1 MIFKVFDNNIDKW
14 TAKIGIFGK
23 SFNEIAIAIN
33 NAFESTIDNINDFDQ
48 NIGFF
53 ENLKNNLFSRN
64 RDIQS
69 QQISIPDLIDTTKA
83 SEYIEFIKNIDNGT
97 IDGIET
103 FQEWYDILSD
113 GERWIAQYAQET
125 QGQIRSIEGV
135 IEANEAA
142 RSSAIAHNQSLQ
154 QQTLA
159 ARASSVALKGLA
171 LAGNMIAGIAIAQG
185 ISFAIKKIHDFANAS
200 ETARENAKQYAQSIS
215 ENLSSIGSSSKKLE
229 GLNDELQALSKG
241 VTATGQNISLSASE
255 YDRYKEIISEISGIM
270 PDLTTYFNAQGEK
283 IGFVKGRIT
292 DLNAEYRDYIRLQ
305 AQEAVTG
312 DENQQAIKDAIAT
325 YKAKDDKGFWG
336 NVWSSFKSRWG
347 FIGIDSLPSAKIAKG
362 LEDIYNAPKE
372 AVAKALEKGGSNT
385 SSDEYKLSGILKKML
400 DTTPDEIR
408 EMTGEEFNVLQE
420 TIKANI
426 DSLVTET
433 ESNLSNIK
441 QILLNFV
448 NSSEDFSGI
457 GDADIRNNITTF
469 ISSLTTGVFD
479 QLDINKDTAVADI
492 RRFVNKIIAAMSDE
506 NGKFANAWE
515 KLFKLDPDRLKTKE
529 YTARVQK
536 YISTLC
542 GVLGIDDSGTQKEFA
557 ISLGFDL
564 EGLQV
569 SENAIKSKLDGLSDD
584 IKSRVLKN
592 LSATELQD
600 AVNSDVIDWSSLVP
614 HGFKGTADEI
624 ADKIIGNIRNA
635 IKEKSSALEN
645 SGEQILST
653 LKESYKSAS
662 EDMENLASVF
672 SESIS
677 GKGLTP
683 DSVSTVTSIFSG
695 LKGYNEERLLDKTAN
710 GIRLNTRE
718 LEKLKKEYD
727 DKTAKEFYDDAR
739 DAYDAW
745 QDALRNGQE
754 QSVTDNL
761 YNQYLQTAQLA
772 DQYVGLTSAYNKW
785 QDALSTENE
794 GSMYDSIYDNIK
806 SVKDLYKKGL
816 VGTDDFRSYVDLISP
831 KDLTG
836 AGTDE
841 VVQAYQAGIGKIKR
855 YFTEGQEGA
864 KNFLKDVQEIN
875 SEWAHMN
882 QDGSW
887 EINFGAGGTND
898 KDVAKKLGIDVEAV
912 QAILRKLS
920 DYGFDIDLGSSFD
933 SVTMLGQSADKAYN
947 KLKKLGKIGKNTKI
961 EFDTGDI
968 AEVNAQIGHAEKL
981 LGKFRDKNGNVNLN
995 IEGAAEAQ
1003 SVMVKL
1009 LTEKQELEK
1018 PAILTVNTDELS
1030 GKSASVI
1037 TMLQKIQQD
1046 INTYDV
1052 QVAVGADTTEAEKT
1066 INKDIKAIKSNYS
1079 GELANINIKL
1089 ANIDA
1094 ARQELAT
1101 LTADDIKVMVN
1112 AIVNHKE
1119 VDKYKK
1125 EKEEKTLKVNCEV
1138 NDTAVSAFMSK
1149 PLEKTIRIKTSVD
1162 SSGTDV
1168 KTGAGTEKAS
1178 GGGKKK
1184 KSSSKKASADGTFNL
1199 LQSSLAAQGFANAS
1213 GNISVPKDQTT
1224 LINELGEE
1232 LVVRD
1237 GRWFTV
1243 KGGAQFTEL
1252 KKGDIVFNHK
1262 QTQQLLENGKI
1273 TSSDNRGKTALASGS
1288 VGPSNGYGRF
1298 YGSGSSSSKSKSSG
1312 KSKSSSKSKS
1322 SGSSKTK
1329 EDSKQIIDW
1338 LERAIEVTTDKI
1350 DLLKSKLE
1358 NIFAVKKSNKVLKT
1372 QIKETGNLITSLG
1385 KKIKKYRKEAAG
1397 NKLSSKLKKE
1407 IRKGNIKGNHK
1418 ELVQK
1423 YGEKTAGL
1431 IESYKESRSKYTGAQ
1446 KKKKEAVNKKKS
1458 LQQEFDVNNGRAG
1471 KYFKKYNRQIKAG
1484 RKKAKKYKKKADS
1497 VKLSEKL
1504 KKQIRDGKIKGNRQ
1518 QLEKTYGKPKAKK
1531 IQEYSTNYAKY
1542 QDAIKSKNKAV
1553 QKKEGL
1559 KQQVI
1564 NSSTVKKRNASIGQ
1578 QIKLTTEL
1586 IKEYKKAEKT
1596 YAAKAKSVNL
1606 TEDLKKLVRNG
1617 KIKGSYKDL
1626 IKEYG
1631 EKTAEK
1637 IEEYKNYY
1645 DKYKEAKKSR
1655 EEAKTQKRELK
1666 QQKQQNIID
1675 DAQARIDKL
1684 NAQAENQ
1691 GSAKEKNKYLQ
1702 KSVKWIKESYDAQIK
1717 LAKLEKDSVK
1727 VAQLK
1732 AEKEKEL
1739 RDLKIQQHENLQDEY
1754 DSYVSLY
1761 ATEAENARTAKDK
1774 EAAIKNQIKSIKDSY
1789 KEQIKIANLEKNV
1802 ALAEELKIKKKSEI
1816 LGLNTQILQNY
1827 ADEHNASA
1835 TLAETQAK
1843 NAASAKEKNWFERE
1857 ALESTI
1863 KEYKYLYQ
1871 IAKLKGD
1878 IVEMNRLEAEIQNT
1892 ANESAKA
1899 QMENISTE
1907 YQRKLDETDRKTK
1920 FINHQVSLAEARNG
1934 FIAAGMYEET
1944 IKSEKEHLEMLKQEK
1959 TALEENFK
1967 NVQVGSGQW
1976 YEMRDIIY
1984 SVDEAIQSTNE
1995 SIAENTQKIRE
2006 AKRGLEDLGRG
2017 VIDDIKS
2024 EADFY
2029 IKILSYKDMFDQDTG
2044 EITREGS
2051 ATFALHAVNVSN
2063 GIAQN
2068 KIIQGQIEAL
2078 DKDYMSGSGMAF
2090 NDYYERRKELTKLQQ
2105 DYILGCYEEMDA
2117 IKDLCKEGYENQ
2129 KDAMDDLINKYK
2141 KALDA
2146 EKNLRDYENKVKDK
2160 TTDIASIK
2168 KQIKALQGNTTEE
2181 ARAKLQKLTVQLRE
2195 AEKDL
2200 EDTEYDKYISD
2211 QQEILDNLLDEFE
2224 DFTDRQLADLEGL
2237 VEKVI
2242 KAMPSSASIVNNTL
2256 NEIADMW
2263 GIKLSEALDSSTLS
2277 GSYSTI
2283 AEQASETAA
2292 IADSIYRA
2300 ITGNYAAIG
2309 DTLPSLSAGM
2319 QSMLLWLDTHNFTTD
2334 IEEAI
2339 KNIKDE
2345 QPEKY
2350 DGIPESKPNITDPD
2364 TGHTW
2369 DEDPYPNRAHKFN
2382 ENLVNSAT
2390 DLSGGKDSGITGLK
2404 QDILGN
2410 LHSSVTGTI
2419 DLSDRHKDS
2428 LTTLGSVVNNGS
2440 PTSSLSAAVEGNTK
2454 SQNKKS
2460 NLATN
2465 FITANAKKPGDEKK
2479 KSLSDD
2485 PLNKYIYSRTNKV
2498 LNNADSKELAKILGI
2513 DTKDSA
2519 WKTNAKKALKNIGY
2533 SEGGI
2538 AETLKTVPGRTGDD
2552 GWCVVQKGEAI
2563 LNLPQTEMFK
2573 DLVNKLPELNRA
2585 MELIPAGVKA
2595 PSYNTV
2601 TNNDSNVSMGD
2612 MVFNIDGSKIRD
2624 LDSLK
2629 REIQHDMKFRNFMTD
2644 VVLGKVTGNNYA
2656 HMRY

>member
-1 MIFKVFDNNIDKW
+1 MENTISSIKSQ
-14 TAKIGIFGK
+14 GIIN
-23 SFNEIAIAIN
+23 SFFNTSAIN
-33 NAFESTIDNINDFDQ
+33 TDAINKYNTAIENRIDAETALKNASKGVNRATIDLMN
-48 NIGFF
+48 
-53 ENLKNNLFSRN
+53 S
-64 RDIQS
+64 
-69 QQISIPDLIDTTKA
+69 A
-83 SEYIEFIKNIDNGT
+83 NGAAVST
-97 IDGIET
+97 
-103 FQEWYDILSD
+103 
-113 GERWIAQYAQET
+113 
-125 QGQIRSIEGV
+125 
-135 IEANEAA
+135 EA
-142 RSSAIAHNQSLQ
+142 
-154 QQTLA
+154 LA
-159 ARASSVALKGLA
+159 AAQQSSTLKAKVLSVTLKGLA
-171 LAGNMIAGIAIAQG
+171 IAGNMIAFMAVSAAINAVVT
-185 ISFAIKKIHDFANAS
+185 KINSYTNAAS
-200 ETARENAKQYAQSIS
+200 EAKQSS
-215 ENLSSIGSSSKKLE
+215 ETLVQKMKDFDSSASSNARTLD
-229 GLNDELQALSKG
+229 GLNNKYKELSKG
-241 VTATGQNISLSASE
+241 VNKLGGNVSLSTSE
-255 YDRYKEIISEISGIM
+255 YEEYKDIIQQVHEIMPGVAVNFNSQGEAIAFTTEKITDLTKAYEEYRKKANSDFLSNGDGEGNTVQDIIDTYNNQTKKPWYDNLWKRITTNGGWLNYLSGSDNPAGKILEMAGGANNPLIKKVGSFFGLNASMEDLLAQSGTSNRVYQQVYESLQKYSKEKFGSITKFTNILGYDVDEIAQMSDKEFNEFKKILQQEANKYGQLIESAANGMKEIITRKLGAS
-270 PDLTTYFNAQGEK
+270 DKYYNL
-283 IGFVKGRIT
+283 
-292 DLNAEYRDYIRLQ
+292 
-305 AQEAVTG
+305 
-312 DENQQAIKDAIAT
+312 KD
-325 YKAKDDKGFWG
+325 
-336 NVWSSFKSRWG
+336 
-347 FIGIDSLPSAKIAKG
+347 
-362 LEDIYNAPKE
+362 
-372 AVAKALEKGGSNT
+372 
-385 SSDEYKLSGILKKML
+385 
-400 DTTPDEIR
+400 
-408 EMTGEEFNVLQE
+408 
-420 TIKANI
+420 
-426 DSLVTET
+426 
-433 ESNLSNIK
+433 K
-441 QILLNFV
+441 Q
-448 NSSEDFSGI
+448 
-457 GDADIRNNITTF
+457 RNNIL
-469 ISSLTTGVFD
+469 SLVSGLND
-479 QLDINKDTAVADI
+479 SLLQELGIN
-492 RRFVNKIIAAMSDE
+492 NEIAAGE
-506 NGKFANAWE
+506 FAE
-515 KLFKLDPDRLKTKE
+515 KLTNEFSSNKVFNNAFNGLFSKSLDKLPVSSYVAKVRSLINVIGNELNLTGDGKNILLE
-529 YTARVQK
+529 N
-536 YISTLC
+536 
-542 GVLGIDDSGTQKEFA
+542 LGFDNLDELVNDYNGAVSSAVEKWNLDDSGKDSLEKFFQENSINTEKEIDSWKEIA
-557 ISLGFDL
+557 EAAG
-564 EGLQV
+564 
-569 SENAIKSKLDGLSDD
+569 
-584 IKSRVLKN
+584 
-592 LSATELQD
+592 SATEAKQKYLSI
-600 AVNSDVIDWSSLVP
+600 NSLNTS
-614 HGFKGTADEI
+614 
-624 ADKIIGNIRNA
+624 
-635 IKEKSSALEN
+635 
-645 SGEQILST
+645 EQILSA
-653 LKESYKSAS
+653 LKESYKKAS
-662 EDMENLASVF
+662 EDMENLASAF

-695 LKGYNEERLLDKTAN
+695 LKRYNEERLLDKTAN

-754 QSVTDNL
+754 QSVTDSL
-761 YNQYLQTAQLA
+761 YNQYQQTAQLA

-831 KDLTG
+831 RDLTG

-841 VVQAYQAGIGKIKR
+841 VVQAYHAGIGKIKR

-981 LGKFRDKNGNVNLN
+981 LDKFRDKNGNVNLN

-1066 INKDIKAIKSNYS
+1066 INKDIKAIKANYS

-1168 KTGAGTEKAS
+1168 QAGAGTEKAS
-1178 GGGKKK
+1178 GSGKKK
-1184 KSSSKKASADGTFNL
+1184 KDSGKKASADGTFNL

-1213 GNISVPKDQTT
+1213 GNISIPKDQTT

-1262 QTQQLLENGKI
+1262 QTRQLLENGKI

-1329 EDSKQIIDW
+1329 EDSKQTTDW

-1358 NIFAVKKSNKVLKT
+1358 NIFAVKKSNRVLKN

-1397 NKLSSKLKKE
+1397 NRLSSKLKKE
-1407 IRKGNIKGNHK
+1407 VRKGNIKGNHK

-1423 YGEKTAGL
+1423 YGGKTAGL
-1431 IESYKESRSKYTGAQ
+1431 IESYKESRSKYTDAQ

-1531 IQEYSTNYAKY
+1531 IQEYSINYAKY

-1739 RDLKIQQHENLQDEY
+1739 RDLKIQKHENLQDEY

-1789 KEQIKIANLEKNV
+1789 KEQIKIANLEKNA

-1878 IVEMNRLEAEIQNT
+1878 IVEMARLEAEIQNT

-1944 IKSEKEHLEMLKQEK
+1944 IKSEKERLEMLKQEK

-1967 NVQVGSGQW
+1967 NVQVGSDQW

-2006 AKRGLEDLGRG
+2006 AKRELEDLGRG

-2090 NDYYERRKELTKLQQ
+2090 NDYYERRKELTGLQQ

-2309 DTLPSLSAGM
+2309 DTLSSLSAGM

-2339 KNIKDE
+2339 KNTKDY
-2345 QPEKY
+2345 QPEDYK
-2350 DGIPESKPNITDPD
+2350 DIPESKPNITDPD

-2369 DEDPYPNRAHKFN
+2369 DEDEDHYPNRAHTFN

-2390 DLSGGKDSGITGLK
+2390 DLSGGKDSGIQGIQGLK

-2428 LTTLGSVVNNGS
+2428 LTPLGSVVNNGS

-2454 SQNKKS
+2454 SQNKKL

-2573 DLVNKLPELNRA
+2573 DLVNKLPELNRT

-2629 REIQHDMKFRNFMTD
+2629 REIQHDNKFRNFMTD